1 MSLTIYNTL
10 GREKQLFTAIIP
22 GKVKMY
28 LCGPTV
34 YDLLHIGNFR
44 GVIFFNLVRNWLE
57 ALDYQVTF
65 VLNFTDIDDKII
77 NRANEQHT
85 NASELSNR
93 YIEEYK
99 QDYAR
104 LHLKPHD
111 MNPKCTNHIH
121 DMIVFIEKLIQ
132 KGHAYSIEDGSV
144 FFNIDSKADYG
155 KLSGKKSEDLIA
167 GHRVDSDSR
176 KKNPLDFVLWKPA
189 KDGEPFWESPWGKGR
204 PGWHIECSAMNHAIF
219 GEQID
224 IHGGGI
230 DLIFPHHENEI
241 AQSESVTGQVFSRY
255 WMHNNFIRFGDE
267 KMSKS
272 LGNVIKA
279 RDFMNDYHPEIL
291 KFLILSVHYRSEL
304 NIDKE
309 QIMQSIA
316 RLTRIY
322 KAIKDAKKYNEQ
334 TTNHNNKDFEGK
346 ISSYKKKIESGLNDD
361 FNTPIVIAT
370 IFELVRD
377 FNALTAEL
385 KQKNPLLHSA
395 AKQFLEF
402 IAYYGSLLSLF
413 QENPETFLEQLHLIL
428 IKEKNINTSQIE
440 DFIHERNQARVNKNY
455 ARSDEIR
462 DNLLKL
468 GIHIQD
474 TPSGTNW
481 EVSL

>member
-85 NASELSNR
+85 SASELSNR

-104 LHLKPHD
+104 LHLKTHD

-144 FFNIDSKADYG
+144 FFNINSKADYG

-334 TTNHNNKDFEGK
+334 TTNHNNKDFEEK

-361 FNTPIVIAT
+361 FNTPVVIAT

-377 FNALTAEL
+377 FNTLTAEL

-413 QENPETFLEQLHLIL
+413 QENPETFLKQLHLIL